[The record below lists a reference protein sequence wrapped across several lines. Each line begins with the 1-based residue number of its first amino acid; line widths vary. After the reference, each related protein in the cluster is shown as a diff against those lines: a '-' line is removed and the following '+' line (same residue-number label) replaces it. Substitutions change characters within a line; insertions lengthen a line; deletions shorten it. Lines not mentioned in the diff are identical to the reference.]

1 MSKELVIN
9 RTPGRP
15 FGTTKYDEAV
25 HVQLLYDVFS
35 SGRGV
40 MGFCAESSICRKTF
54 FNWLKQYKEFKDA
67 YDIVINI
74 AGDKWEQLPLTL
86 LNDGKPF
93 NFQYWHLIM
102 RNRFHYSGLN
112 IPKRKNKTT
121 EGKFKSAWKGLE
133 RGSLSSQEYNQI
145 MQGIVA
151 ELKSRELDI
160 RVQEIEQTKKQKER
174 EKEVD
179 CTKYTDNQLR
189 EHVKLIEAVKAG
201 KEVKVIVL
209 ENEPNQE
216 QPHETV

>member
-1 MSKELVIN
+1 
-9 RTPGRP
+9 
-15 FGTTKYDEAV
+15 
-25 HVQLLYDVFS
+25 
-35 SGRGV
+35 
-40 MGFCAESSICRKTF
+40 
-54 FNWLKQYKEFKDA
+54 
-67 YDIVINI
+67 
-74 AGDKWEQLPLTL
+74 
-86 LNDGKPF
+86 
-93 NFQYWHLIM
+93 
-102 RNRFHYSGLN
+102 
-112 IPKRKNKTT
+112 
-121 EGKFKSAWKGLE
+121 
-133 RGSLSSQEYNQI
+133 